1 MDSNEI
7 ERIKNLIQKAETQK
21 AKAEGVIEKIK
32 SEWKEKYG
40 TDDISVIRNKLE
52 ELESELESSNER
64 IESIYNKLL
73 ESNDWDKLE
82 QELN

>member
-32 SEWKEKYG
+32 FEWKEKYG

>member
-1 MDSNEI
+1 MDINEI

-21 AKAEGVIEKIK
+21 VKTEGVIEKIK

-52 ELESELESSNER
+52 ELEQELISSNER
-64 IESIYNKLL
+64 QEIIYTKLL